1 MGRSAIYAA
10 VCPSFYEGRGTGLA
24 GEYPSRFVLALTL
37 AFCLLL
43 CLPLAVV
50 CSIAGFIVSGLQL
63 RRSTSGVI
71 LSVVITVAT
80 YTAALLLFTL
90 FSTMDVKITW

>member
-1 MGRSAIYAA
+1 M
-10 VCPSFYEGRGTGLA
+10 A
-24 GEYPSRFVLALTL
+24 GKYPSRFVLALTL